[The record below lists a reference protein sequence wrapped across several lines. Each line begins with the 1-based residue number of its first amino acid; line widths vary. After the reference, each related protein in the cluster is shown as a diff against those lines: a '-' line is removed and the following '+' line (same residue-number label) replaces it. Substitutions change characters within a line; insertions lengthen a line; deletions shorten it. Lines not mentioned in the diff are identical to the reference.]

1 MRVPKTKLTKI
12 EKTIKIPR
20 TTKIAKILK
29 KTGKTNDSFS
39 DMGTDVF
46 EELNKN
52 GHTVII
58 VTHDN
63 GVAARCQRVIEIKDG
78 EVLSE

>member
-1 MRVPKTKLTKI
+1 M
-12 EKTIKIPR
+12 
-20 TTKIAKILK
+20 
-29 KTGKTNDSFS
+29 
-39 DMGTDVF
+39 
-46 EELNKN
+46 

>member
-46 EELNKN
+46 EELKK
-52 GHTVII
+52 TDIY
-58 VTHDN
+58 
-63 GVAARCQRVIEIKDG
+63 
-78 EVLSE
+78 